1 MGSYS
6 RDDGNGNN
14 MEKDLPTKRREAY
27 PYQVYHLFYVYHLL
41 YVSITFTAAGQ
52 TKKMHKK
59 IKEQEIKDREPRVS
73 T

>member
-1 MGSYS
+1 MMETLT
-6 RDDGNGNN
+6 N
-14 MEKDLPTKRREAY
+14 MEEDLPTKRSEAY
-27 PYQVYHLFYVYHLL
+27 PYQVYHLL